1 VLAEALVVGLFG
13 SAVGLLVGIGVARGL
28 HALLDAFGI
37 SLPSGALV
45 IAPTTV
51 VVSFL
56 GGTGVTLVAATT
68 PAVRSLRVPPVAALQ
83 SVAAPPPPRYGNLR
97 YVAGVVVFAGG
108 IVLLVG
114 GLFAGR
120 GIAVVG
126 AGAAVTLL
134 GAALLAPL
142 ATRPLL
148 AVLGAPVSSGRG
160 VPGQL
165 ATENALRN
173 PRRTAATASA
183 LMIGLAMVA
192 LISILG
198 ASVNRSAEVSID
210 EVFLS
215 EFQVNPANLFGP
227 PSQGGFPEQLADELA
242 ALEEVAVVAP
252 VWFGQFRSEPGG
264 GNAFLAA
271 FDPERIERTLALT
284 YEDGGSDQLARG
296 GIAVSD
302 RAASRDDLAVG
313 DQVTVEFA
321 ATGVQQL
328 TVRGIFDRASL
339 DSDWA
344 VDDATYREH
353 FTDPVVAAMYVKL
366 VDGVDAGAARPRLER
381 VLADY
386 PTVQLQDLD
395 EVKQDIREAVNQLLG
410 LVTAL
415 LLLSVLIALFGIVN
429 TLGLAVFERTRE
441 LGLLRAVG
449 ASRGQL
455 RSMIRWES
463 VLIALLGTVFGLVIG
478 VLFAWMVVQALADE
492 GISQFVVPGN
502 QLVLGA
508 VLAAI
513 AGVLA
518 AIVPARRAARID
530 ILRSLEA
537 T

>member
-1 VLAEALVVGLFG
+1 
-13 SAVGLLVGIGVARGL
+13 
-28 HALLDAFGI
+28 
-37 SLPSGALV
+37 
-45 IAPTTV
+45 
-51 VVSFL
+51 
-56 GGTGVTLVAATT
+56 
-68 PAVRSLRVPPVAALQ
+68 
-83 SVAAPPPPRYGNLR
+83 
-97 YVAGVVVFAGG
+97 
-108 IVLLVG
+108 
-114 GLFAGR
+114 
-120 GIAVVG
+120 
-126 AGAAVTLL
+126 
-134 GAALLAPL
+134 
-142 ATRPLL
+142 
-148 AVLGAPVSSGRG
+148 
-160 VPGQL
+160 
-165 ATENALRN
+165 
-173 PRRTAATASA
+173 
-183 LMIGLAMVA
+183 
-192 LISILG
+192 
-198 ASVNRSAEVSID
+198 
-210 EVFLS
+210 
-215 EFQVNPANLFGP
+215 
-227 PSQGGFPEQLADELA
+227 
-242 ALEEVAVVAP
+242 
-252 VWFGQFRSEPGG
+252 
-264 GNAFLAA
+264 
-271 FDPERIERTLALT
+271 
-284 YEDGGSDQLARG
+284 
-296 GIAVSD
+296 
-302 RAASRDDLAVG
+302 
-313 DQVTVEFA
+313 
-321 ATGVQQL
+321 
-328 TVRGIFDRASL
+328 
-339 DSDWA
+339 
-344 VDDATYREH
+344 
-353 FTDPVVAAMYVKL
+353 VKL